1 MDREARECRQAFEAI
16 FNTLYKPD
24 VGLDNRSVDIRLVP
38 IIKTAIHRLET
49 VSKIML
55 DEPAGGKSAYIVW
68 KHNLIKV
75 SLHLAACLSKSF
87 DQKFVA
93 PILKAVTVLQ
103 AKSPMRYMF
112 TNTQVPNLDY
122 T

>member
-1 MDREARECRQAFEAI
+1 
-16 FNTLYKPD
+16 
-24 VGLDNRSVDIRLVP
+24 
-38 IIKTAIHRLET
+38 
-49 VSKIML
+49 ML

-103 AKSPMRYMF
+103 AKSPTRYMF

-122 T
+122 TQLLRNYTVGFLNFLLDNNQTYFFDELRRLLEAIFGLLNE